1 MPAKKGSTSTKK
13 KSSSSASAKK
23 STGTAKST
31 AAKKAPPK
39 QPRRREIGAVVCL
52 VLAVCSFL
60 GYFSSDGWFIAF
72 FHNLLGGLFGK
83 GYFLMP
89 PALLACAVI
98 LFTHRGRP
106 VRLRVAAA
114 LLIPLLFG
122 ALLQLFVSQGPYAW
136 GSGLLG
142 KLYADGPKLGPG
154 GSGGV
159 LGGLVCMA
167 CTAVFGKIGTGI
179 VLIVLL
185 LLLLL
190 VVSSVTPGAVIQ
202 RLREREKVE
211 YEYVPKPEKPKP
223 ERPRV
228 EAPAPREPEPVRE
241 AEASR
246 PSGGKRRKIDFPID
260 EPTYPDYEEEFPAH
274 AGETPVQK
282 PAKKGKS
289 SFFDKKPGVP
299 TPDEL
304 LFVDAPQPQPSV
316 TIQPSLTATRPPV
329 TPMGPAEGAAVAA
342 ARAAARAASSSVHAS
357 SRPAPAATSTARRPA
372 AGEASAIPAEPVSP
386 AEPVMP
392 PEKEPVIPQP
402 PVRPVTPPAPPAELR
417 SDQAPVGEMSP
428 LEQEYLADKKAEKLR
443 NEAEVAAAS
452 AEIAQQIDTVAEAA
466 PPAYVFPP
474 TELLAPAAAGGGS
487 EGRAEM
493 EENALRLENTIRSF
507 GIAATLRDVTRGPSV
522 TRYEVELEQGVK
534 LSRLTNL
541 ADDIALALGA
551 TGVRIAPIPN
561 KISIVGIE
569 VPNKVTTVVALRE
582 IIESPEFEKKSSK
595 LSFAVGKDIGGKP
608 IVGDI
613 AKLPHMLIAGT
624 TGSGKSVCMNSLI
637 LSLLFKATPEEVRL
651 IMVDPKMIE
660 LGVYNGIP
668 HLLIPVVTDPKKA
681 AGALQWAVVEMMKR
695 YKLFSEV
702 GARDLA
708 TYNNLILRQEGGQ
721 RMPQIVVLIDELA
734 DLMMIAAK
742 DVEESICRVA
752 QMGRAS
758 GIHLVIAT
766 QRPSADVIT
775 GLMKA
780 NIPSRIAFAVDS
792 ALNSRIILDATGA
805 EKLVGK
811 GDMLYS
817 PLGSGKP
824 LRVQGTFV
832 TDEEREDIVNF
843 IKQNCEA
850 QYSEDINKQIEL
862 NAEKSGKDA
871 KDKKEPE
878 PEPEFT
884 EGGEGTDDMFDAAVK
899 LVLESKQ
906 ASVSMLQRRLKL
918 GYSRAGRLMDQME
931 REGIVGPFEGS
942 KPRQLLITLEQWNER
957 KGVDA
962 NEFMPLPEENYVP
975 EPDEEE

>member
-1 MPAKKGSTSTKK
+1 MPAAKSASTKK
-13 KSSSSASAKK
+13 KTTSSAAKKK
-23 STGTAKST
+23 STAS
-31 AAKKAPPK
+31 KKAPPK

-72 FHNLLGGLFGK
+72 FRNVLGGLFGK
-83 GYFLMP
+83 GFYLVP
-89 PALLACAVI
+89 PALICCAVI

-106 VRLRVAAA
+106 VRLRVFAA
-114 LLIPLLFG
+114 LMIPVLFG
-122 ALLQLFVSQGPYAW
+122 ALLHLFVSEGPYTW
-136 GSGLLG
+136 GGGLLG
-142 KLYADGPKLGPG
+142 KLYADGPKLGPA
-154 GSGGV
+154 GSGGAV
-159 LGGLVCMA
+159 SGLVAMA
-167 CTAVFGKIGTGI
+167 FIAVFGRVGTGI

-185 LLLLL
+185 LAALLL
-190 VVSSVTPGAVIQ
+190 VSNVTVSSILQHV
-202 RLREREKVE
+202 RERERVE
-211 YEYVPKPEKPKP
+211 YEYVPKPEKPKKEKVYTEP
-223 ERPRV
+223 QTPVHSMEQPRP
-228 EAPAPREPEPVRE
+228 AA
-241 AEASR
+241 
-246 PSGGKRRKIDFPID
+246 KKRKIDFPVD
-260 EPTYPDYEEEFPAH
+260 EPTYPDYAEE
-274 AGETPVQK
+274 GTVVQPSK
-282 PAKKGKS
+282 KSAKKEKG
-289 SFFDKKPGVP
+289 SFFDRQPGVP

-304 LFVDAPQPQPSV
+304 LYVDAPKAEPQV
-316 TIQPSLTATRPPV
+316 TIQPSLTATRPPI
-329 TPMGPAEGAAVAA
+329 TPMPAADSAGRGASAAAVAA
-342 ARAAARAASSSVHAS
+342 ARTAGSFTSAGRSNTA
-357 SRPAPAATSTARRPA
+357 RPAPKAASTARRPQSAELSPEPEQPEPFDEMPA
-372 AGEASAIPAEPVSP
+372 AQPVEQPKPAPKEAPA
-386 AEPVMP
+386 
-392 PEKEPVIPQP
+392 PQP
-402 PVRPVTPPAPPAELR
+402 VHQ
-417 SDQAPVGEMSP
+417 SDKAPVGEMTP
-428 LEQEYLADKKAEKLR
+428 LEQEYAAGKKAEKLR

-452 AEIAQQIDTVAEAA
+452 QEIAQQIGQSMAEAA
-466 PPAYVFPP
+466 PPEYVYPP
-474 TELLAPAAAGGGS
+474 TELLAPASGS
-487 EGRAEM
+487 NGAEGMAEVQM
-493 EENALRLENTIRSF
+493 NAQRLENTIRSF

-541 ADDIALALGA
+541 SDDIALALGA

-582 IIESPEFEKKSSK
+582 IIESSEFEKKSSK
-595 LSFAVGKDIGGKP
+595 LSFAVGKDIAGKP

-695 YKLFSEV
+695 YSLFAEV

-708 TYNNLILRQEGGQ
+708 TYNNLILKQEGGQ
-721 RMPQIVVLIDELA
+721 RLPQIVVLIDELA

-792 ALNSRIILDATGA
+792 ALNSRIILDTTGA

-811 GDMLYS
+811 GDMLYF

-843 IKQNCEA
+843 VKEHSEA
-850 QYSEDINKQIEL
+850 NYSEDINKQIEL
-862 NAEKSGKDA
+862 NAEKSGKDG
-871 KDKKEPE
+871 KEKKEPE
-878 PEPEFT
+878 LPPEPADGDELD
-884 EGGEGTDDMFDAAVK
+884 EMFDAAVD
-899 LVLESKQ
+899 VILESKQ

-918 GYSRAGRLMDQME
+918 GYSRAARLVDQME
-931 REGIVGPFEGS
+931 QKGIVGPFEGS
-942 KPRQLLITLEQWNER
+942 KPRQILITREQWNEM
-957 KGVDA
+957 KGIEP
-962 NEFMPLPEENYVP
+962 NEFMPLPEEDYTP
-975 EPDEEE
+975 EPDEDEAGE